1 MGWWHRQEAE
11 RLRTA
16 GLEEVTLRE
25 QRGAYRGGKIDLTVR
40 NGIVVGAMG
49 SDPKRYV
56 GLPLELAREYA
67 RTRGGRAQGEALM
80 SAKQPSKRELAIAR
94 LRIAGYDDDR
104 KTWMRTYVENRI
116 GYAVAQEAWQQ
127 GVALRQAGVPRS

>member
-1 MGWWHRQEAE
+1 
-11 RLRTA
+11 
-16 GLEEVTLRE
+16 
-25 QRGAYRGGKIDLTVR
+25 
-40 NGIVVGAMG
+40 
-49 SDPKRYV
+49 
-56 GLPLELAREYA
+56 
-67 RTRGGRAQGEALM
+67 M

-104 KTWMRTYVENRI
+104 KTWTRTYVENRI